1 MSEYNKL
8 LENSGFLLK
17 EASKTIRTQEEENK
31 NLRVKVAYFERLER
45 ARSLVKTMDQET
57 LGDDPDTY
65 AQKLAQSNEDF
76 DVLERALEFRA
87 EPQQLLHPST
97 KTASVRSLDSD
108 EESES
113 AREMRSWL
121 QSSVSRVI

>member
-1 MSEYNKL
+1 MSEYQKL
-8 LENSGFLLK
+8 LENSGLLLK
-17 EASKTIRTQEEENK
+17 EASKTIRSQEEENQ

-45 ARSLVKTMDQET
+45 ARNLVKTMDQET
-57 LGDDPDTY
+57 LGDDPDAY
-65 AQKLAQSNEDF
+65 AQKLAASNEDF

-97 KTASVRSLDSD
+97 KTASSRSFDSQ

>member
-1 MSEYNKL
+1 MSEYKKL
-8 LENSGFLLK
+8 LENSGLLLK
-17 EASKTIRTQEEENK
+17 EASKTIRSQEEENQ

-45 ARSLVKTMDQET
+45 ARNLVKTMDQET

-65 AQKLAQSNEDF
+65 AQKLAASNEDF

-87 EPQQLLHPST
+87 EPQQLLHPSS
-97 KTASVRSLDSD
+97 KTASPRSFDSQ

-121 QSSVSRVI
+121 QSSMSRVI